1 MTCNCLDTST
11 SIDLDDVVTVNT
23 AGQLVCGSTGQFL
36 SRLVDENDIYGT
48 CGGHSGPIENTAYD
62 NYGFGV
68 MSQQSCDSAHAAVKK
83 GYGDGVINWKCIEVD
98 GKKAASFS
106 TPVTCQGSSI
116 QHAVALPDACE
127 WTGARE
133 DEWPASFFSAA
144 NTAPLAVVLLADL
157 FLTL

>member
-1 MTCNCLDTST
+1 MTCDCLGTST
-11 SIDLDDVVTVNT
+11 SIDL
-23 AGQLVCGSTGQFL
+23 
-36 SRLVDENDIYGT
+36 DENDIYGT

-68 MSQQSCDSAHAAVKK
+68 MSQQTCDSAHAAVKK
-83 GYGDGVINWKCIEVD
+83 GCGDGIINWKCTEVD

-127 WTGARE
+127 WTGAGL
-133 DEWPASFFSAA
+133 DQWPASILSAA
-144 NTAPLAVVLLADL
+144 NSAPLAVVLLADL
-157 FLTL
+157 FLAL